1 MRIHRILEI
10 VHRLAPHGTP
20 QGVTTENIARTAGV
34 LRHNASAD
42 LNELFRKGFL
52 IKGNGRPVRFWT
64 SESAVAELERSG
76 ISYKLDN
83 DLVTGTEPSCFQDM
97 IGAQG
102 SLRTAVEQAQA
113 AMFYPP
119 RGLPTLIVGQTGTGK
134 SYLAEIMYHF
144 AIQSGPLNSEA
155 PFVVF
160 NCADYAANPQL
171 LLAQLFG
178 YVKGAFTGAE
188 HMTPGLIAQAKNGV
202 LFLDE
207 IHRLPPEGQ
216 EMLFLLMD
224 RGIYRMLG
232 DGAVQRPAFVT
243 LIAATSVDPY
253 SALLTTLMRR
263 FPVVIT
269 LPDLGG
275 RPLEE
280 RLALIEQFLREET
293 TRVGVPI
300 SVSPLVLV
308 ALLTFRTVGNV
319 GELISAILLGCAKA
333 FLNYISA
340 GRQSEMMPL
349 YLTHLA
355 PAILLDYLQ
364 SHLDTIKAEQLV
376 GVEDRIYYSALD
388 LKTKGKQKEKE
399 KEKENQDVPT
409 LDLYGELSR
418 RVGGYIDSNLET
430 SEVQKLIQI
439 DVDYYLRQLLGKESS
454 LSLLP
459 TVFLDVVADFTEEA
473 GKQLGYIFGPEV
485 ITGLA
490 LHLAS
495 TPRSDHANM
504 DRTMAMLAHCPREY
518 GVVRRLAKDL
528 ETRLDLTLTSG
539 EISFL
544 ALFLAA
550 HRRTV
555 ESASLTVL
563 VIAHGE
569 RTASSMAE
577 VANRL
582 LGEKRVLAVDMSLD
596 QSVEDTLQRAIQRIQ
611 ENSKSKGVLLLV
623 DMGSLTGFGPAL
635 EQATGIPVEVVPL
648 VTTAAVIEAARRAD
662 GGDMSL
668 ATVAQAVRRVYN
680 LEVNPP
686 FHQEGKRV
694 IITTCLTGQGTA
706 RKLAA
711 FITEALPEELRN
723 QVLVKP
729 VDLANGSD
737 FPGLLVEGWRGSVVA
752 AVGTVD
758 PHLPGVSFIGM
769 EQILFGKGMHALV
782 KLAMNGDEDN
792 DSSES
797 LTRKETVDLA
807 GRFVE
812 NNITFPEGKRF
823 AEAATTALDN
833 LEERLGRTVSASQAA
848 RWVIHLAF
856 ALERLSTDGPVL
868 ECNEMTYLEEHYGFL
883 LEMINLAVTQVAE
896 AWNIALPRG
905 EIGYLALIVVSAQD
919 TKAYSVF

>member
-1 MRIHRILEI
+1 M
-10 VHRLAPHGTP
+10 
-20 QGVTTENIARTAGV
+20 
-34 LRHNASAD
+34 
-42 LNELFRKGFL
+42 

-76 ISYKLDN
+76 VSCKLDN
-83 DLVTGTEPSCFQDM
+83 DLVAGTEASCFHDM

-134 SYLAEIMYHF
+134 SYIAEIMYHF
-144 AIQSGPLNSEA
+144 AIQSGPLNLGA

-188 HMTPGLIAQAKNGV
+188 HMTPGLIAQAENGV

-253 SALLTTLMRR
+253 SALLTTLLRR

-269 LPDLGG
+269 LPDLSG

-319 GELISAILLGCAKA
+319 GELRSAILLGCAKA
-333 FLNYISA
+333 FFNYISA
-340 GRQSEMMPL
+340 GRQSGTMPL

-376 GVEDRIYYSALD
+376 GVEDRIYYSARD
-388 LKTKGKQKEKE
+388 MKT
-399 KEKENQDVPT
+399 KENQDVPS

-439 DVDYYLRQLLGKESS
+439 DVDFYLRRLLGKASS

-459 TVFLDVVADFTEEA
+459 AVFLDVVADFTEEA

-518 GVVRRLAKDL
+518 GVVRRLAKHL
-528 ETRLDLTLTSG
+528 ETRLDITLTPG

-635 EQATGIPVEVVPL
+635 EHATGIPVEVVPL
-648 VTTAAVIEAARRAD
+648 VTTAAVIEAARRTD
-662 GGDMSL
+662 GGDMNLTTL
-668 ATVAQAVRRVYN
+668 ARAVRHIYN
-680 LEVNPP
+680 LDVIPP

-737 FPGLLVEGWRGSVVA
+737 FPSLLVEGWRGSVIA

-769 EQILFGKGMHALV
+769 EQILFGKGMHTLV
-782 KLAMNGDEDN
+782 MLAMNGDEDQ

-797 LTRKETVDLA
+797 LTREEAVALA
-807 GRFVE
+807 SRFVE
-812 NNITFPEGKRF
+812 NNITLPEGKRF
-823 AEAATTALDN
+823 AETAATALDN

-868 ECNEMTYLEEHYGFL
+868 ECREMTYLEEHYGFL
-883 LEMINLAVTQVAE
+883 LKMIYFAVIPIAE

-905 EIGYLALIVVSAQD
+905 EIGYLALIVVSD
-919 TKAYSVF
+919 

>member
-1 MRIHRILEI
+1 MRMHRILEI
-10 VHRLAPHGTP
+10 VHRLASHGAP
-20 QGVTTENIARTAGV
+20 QGVTTEEVARTAGV

-42 LNELFRKGFL
+42 LNELFRKGFVL
-52 IKGNGRPVRFWT
+52 KGNGRPVRFRT

-76 ISYKLDN
+76 VSYKLDN
-83 DLVTGTEPSCFQDM
+83 NLAVGTEAFCFHNM

-102 SLRTAVEQAQA
+102 SLRTAVEQARA

-119 RGLPTLIVGQTGTGK
+119 RGLPTLIVGQTGAGK

-144 AIQSGPLNSEA
+144 AIQSGPLNSGA

-188 HMTPGLIAQAKNGV
+188 HTTPGLIAQAEKGV

-232 DGAVQRPAFVT
+232 DGVVHRPAFVT
-243 LIAATSVDPY
+243 LIAATSEDPY
-253 SALLTTLMRR
+253 SALLATLLRR

-269 LPDLGG
+269 LPDLSG
-275 RPLEE
+275 RSLEE
-280 RLALIEQFLREET
+280 RLALIEQFLREEAA
-293 TRVGVPI
+293 RVGVPI

-308 ALLTFRTVGNV
+308 ALLSFRTVGNV
-319 GELISAILLGCAKA
+319 GELRSAILLGCAKA
-333 FLNYISA
+333 FLNYIST
-340 GRQSEMMPL
+340 GRQSGMMLL

-355 PAILLDYLQ
+355 PAIQLDYLQ

-376 GVEDRIYYSALD
+376 GVEERIYSSARD
-388 LKTKGKQKEKE
+388 LKT
-399 KEKENQDVPT
+399 KENQDVAS

-418 RVGGYIDSNLET
+418 RVGGYIESNLEP
-430 SEVQKLIQI
+430 SEVQKLIRI
-439 DVDYYLRQLLGKESS
+439 DVDYYLRRLMGKPSS
-454 LSLLP
+454 TSLLP
-459 TVFLDVVADFTEEA
+459 IGFLDVVADFTKEA
-473 GKQLGYIFGPEV
+473 GKQLGYEFGPEV

-490 LHLAS
+490 LHFAS

-504 DRTMAMLAHCPREY
+504 DRTMAMLTHCPREY
-518 GVVRRLAKDL
+518 GVVRRLAEHL
-528 ETRLDLTLTSG
+528 ETRLDTTLTPG

-555 ESASLTVL
+555 ESANLIIL

-577 VANRL
+577 VANQL
-582 LGEKRVLAVDMSLD
+582 LGEKRVLAVDMPLA
-596 QSVEDTLQRAIQRIQ
+596 QSVEDTLQRAIQRIK
-611 ENSKSKGVLLLV
+611 ETGKSKGALLLV

-635 EQATGIPVEVVPL
+635 EHATDIPVAVISL
-648 VTTAAVIEAARRAD
+648 VTTAAVIEAARLAN
-662 GGDMSL
+662 GGDMDL
-668 ATVAQAVRRVYN
+668 ATVAQAVKHVYN
-680 LEVNPP
+680 LDASPP
-686 FHQEGKRV
+686 LHQEGKRV

-711 FITEALPEELRN
+711 FITEALPEELRSH
-723 QVLVKP
+723 VLVQP
-729 VDLANGSD
+729 VDLENGSD
-737 FPGLLVEGWRGSVVA
+737 FPGLLVEGWRGTVIA

-769 EQILFGKGMHALV
+769 EQILFGKGMHTLV
-782 KLAMNGDEDN
+782 TLAMNGDEDQ
-792 DSSES
+792 DSSEL
-797 LTRKETVDLA
+797 LTREEAVVLA
-807 GRFVE
+807 SRFVE
-812 NNITFPEGKRF
+812 DYISFPDGKRF
-823 AEAATTALDN
+823 AEAAATALDK
-833 LEERLGRTVSASQAA
+833 LEERLGWIVSASQAA

-856 ALERLSTDGPVL
+856 ALERLSTDGLVL
-868 ECNEMTYLEEHYGFL
+868 DCNEMTDLEEHHGFL
-883 LEMINLAVTQVAE
+883 LEMINLAVTPVAE
-896 AWNIALPRG
+896 AWHIALPRG
-905 EIGYLALIVVSAQD
+905 EIGYLALIVVSA
-919 TKAYSVF
+919 

>member
-10 VHRLAPHGTP
+10 VHRLAPYGTL
-20 QGVTTENIARTAGV
+20 QGVATEDIAKNAGV

-76 ISYKLDN
+76 VSCKLDN
-83 DLVTGTEPSCFQDM
+83 DLVAGTEISCFHDM

-119 RGLPTLIVGQTGTGK
+119 HGLPTLIVGQTGTGK
-134 SYLAEIMYHF
+134 SYLAEIMYNF
-144 AIQSGPLNSEA
+144 AIQSGPLNSGA

-188 HMTPGLIAQAKNGV
+188 QLTPGLIAQAENGV

-253 SALLTTLMRR
+253 SVLLTTLLRR

-269 LPDLGG
+269 LPDLSG

-280 RLALIEQFLREET
+280 RLALIEQFLRKET

-388 LKTKGKQKEKE
+388 LKTKEKQEE
-399 KEKENQDVPT
+399 KEKENQDVPS

-418 RVGGYIDSNLET
+418 RVGGYIDSNLEMN
-430 SEVQKLIQI
+430 EVQKLIQI
-439 DVDYYLRQLLGKESS
+439 DVDYYLRRLLGKESR

-459 TVFLDVVADFTEEA
+459 TVFLDVVAEFTEEA

-495 TPRSDHANM
+495 TPRTDHTNM

-518 GVVRRLAKDL
+518 GVVRRLAKHL
-528 ETRLDLTLTSG
+528 ETRLDITLTPG

-555 ESASLTVL
+555 ESASLSVL

-569 RTASSMAE
+569 RTASSMAD
-577 VANRL
+577 VANQL

-635 EQATGIPVEVVPL
+635 EQATGIPVEVIPL
-648 VTTAAVIEAARRAD
+648 VTTIAVIEAARLSD
-662 GGDMSL
+662 GGDMDL
-668 ATVAQAVRRVYN
+668 TKVARAVRRVYN
-680 LEVNPP
+680 LDVTQP

-737 FPGLLVEGWRGSVVA
+737 FPGLLVEGWRGRVIA

-769 EQILFGKGMHALV
+769 EQILFGKGMHTLV
-782 KLAMNGDEDN
+782 KLTMNGDEDQ

-797 LTRKETVDLA
+797 LTREEAIALA
-807 GRFVE
+807 SRFVE
-812 NNITFPEGKRF
+812 NNITLPEGKKF
-823 AEAATTALDN
+823 AEAAVTALDN

-868 ECNEMTYLEEHYGFL
+868 ECREITDLEEHYDEL
-883 LEMINLAVTQVAE
+883 LKMIYFAVIEVAE
-896 AWNIALPRG
+896 AWNITLPRG
-905 EIGYLALIVVSAQD
+905 EIGYLALIVVAD
-919 TKAYSVF
+919 